1 MPELDPTAEVATR
14 KHIAR
19 VGVLLRQIAV
29 DLLKRADAHDA
40 SKLESPEVEVLSEQ
54 TARLAGLTYM
64 SDEYKAQLAAVDMKS
79 FFDHH
84 YARNRHHPEHHK
96 QGVRDMTFMDLT
108 EMLVDWMAA
117 SERHADGNILTSIAK
132 NAERFGYGSEL
143 ADILVNTV
151 KALALTS

>member
-96 QGVRDMTFMDLT
+96 QGVRDMTF
-108 EMLVDWMAA
+108 DWMAA